1 MKQEMI
7 SYLSTRDKEISD
19 LCKYLYDNAEE
30 SYKETNSSKYICNLL
45 KEHGFSVEN
54 NYLDFPTAFYATKG
68 SGHPKICFICEY
80 DAVKDRGHITA
91 HNGLTTTSYI
101 AAISLGHI
109 INKLSYGTV
118 IVIGCP
124 GEYAG
129 GTKDVMLKQGVFDD
143 IDVVMVSHPD
153 TVTCES
159 GSSSAVIPLSI
170 KFTGHDGLS
179 FLNGDPYTAL
189 DAVLLT
195 FNTLNAITKG
205 FCNDITV
212 NSVISEGG
220 DTPLLV
226 PKEAEGKF
234 YIRATNIEYA
244 SIIENKIKEIAK
256 FTSKLLDVDVK
267 ISLYQFSS
275 DELISNRTL
284 NRLYNHNLKEC
295 GIINICPPRDINAAI
310 SLGSISKKVP
320 LIHPYISIIDNE
332 KISYGTDE
340 FAKCTISDFAINQ
353 YKKSGLALAFTG
365 LDIITNSNLLAE
377 IKSEFFNCKSTF
389 K

>member
-7 SYLSTRDKEISD
+7 SYLSTHDKEISD
-19 LCKYLYDNAEE
+19 LCKYLYHNAEE
-30 SYKETNSSKYICNLL
+30 SYKETNSSKYISNLL

-54 NYLDFPTAFYATKG
+54 NYLDFPTAFYAKKG

-80 DAVKDRGHITA
+80 DAVKDKGHITA
-91 HNGLTTTSYI
+91 HNGLSTISYI

-109 INKLSYGTV
+109 INKLNYGTV
-118 IVIGCP
+118 IIIGCP

-153 TVTCES
+153 TTTCES
-159 GSSSAVIPLSI
+159 GTSSAVIPLSV

-179 FLNGDPYTAL
+179 FLNSKPYTSL
-189 DAVLLT
+189 DAILLT
-195 FNTLNAITKG
+195 LNILNSIAKG
-205 FCNDITV
+205 FCNDITI

-226 PKEAEGKF
+226 SKESECKF
-234 YIRATNIEYA
+234 YIRASTINHA
-244 SIIENKIKEIAK
+244 SFVENKIKEIAE
-256 FTSKLLDVDVK
+256 FISKLLNIEVK
-267 ISLYQFSS
+267 TSLYQFSS
-275 DELISNRTL
+275 DELVSNKTL

-295 GIINICPPRDINAAI
+295 GIINICPSKNINAAI

-320 LIHPYISIIDNE
+320 LIHPYISIVEDE
-332 KISYGTDE
+332 KIAYGTTD
-340 FAKCTISDFAINQ
+340 FANCTISDFAIDQ
-353 YKKSGLALAFTG
+353 YKKSGLALACTG
-365 LDIITNSNLLAE
+365 FDILTNQNLLSE
-377 IKSEFFNCKSTF
+377 IKSEFFNYTSNIK
-389 K
+389 